1 MPGITSAAS
10 KSAQSSPTSIVTS
23 DSAGNLATTSLSGLG
38 LASSADI
45 GAINGRLNDLDNR
58 SNRAYTGIAMAFAM
72 AGVPTLMPN
81 EKVAVTMNWGTFQ
94 SSNGLALNAALR
106 IADNVQFN
114 AGIGYGPDEK
124 IAGGRAGLC
133 FGW

>member
-1 MPGITSAAS
+1 MSGINSAAS
-10 KSAQSSPTSIVTS
+10 TAAQSGTTRIVTS
-23 DSAGNLATTSLSGLG
+23 DAGGNLATTSLSGLG
-38 LASSADI
+38 FASASDI
-45 GAINGRLNDLDNR
+45 GAINSRLNDLGNR
-58 SNRAYTGIAMAFAM
+58 SNRAYTGTAM

-94 SSNGLALNAALR
+94 SSNGLALNAAMR
-106 IADNVQFN
+106 IVDNVQFN

-124 IAGGRAGLC
+124 IAGGRAGLR